1 MFLIF
6 ILRIFIQEDRKRS
19 IQERI
24 SNIFNQNT
32 SYPLNSALKHE
43 YLDLVFLTQKVKFKQ
58 PLSISDTLFL
68 AKNYKSLKNE
78 LNGESVRHYF

>member
-6 ILRIFIQEDRKRS
+6 ILRIFIQQDRKS
-19 IQERI
+19 SLQERI

-32 SYPLNSALKHE
+32 SFSLNNALKHE
-43 YLDLVFLTQKVKFKQ
+43 YLNLVFLTQKVKFKQ
-58 PLSISDTLFL
+58 PLSISETLFL